1 MRKISKAVA
10 LTTAAMLAACAST
23 GVQTV
28 SREQIAPDCRAI
40 IAIEKRH
47 VGWLG
52 KVKDLPVCLAESTA
66 TCRNLDKISALWK
79 LDEDAV
85 AACRKAM
92 NTLSP
97 FDAQDLKDKLEA
109 YETSMNEAEK

>member
-1 MRKISKAVA
+1 MRLAA
-10 LTTAAMLAACAST
+10 LIAIPLLAACTTT

-47 VGWLG
+47 VDWLE
-52 KVKDLPVCLAESTA
+52 KVKDLPVCVVA
-66 TCRNLDKISALWK
+66 TENPCRNLDKVATLWK
-79 LDEDAV
+79 QDEEAV
-85 AACRKAM
+85 AACKKAM

-97 FDAQDLKDKLEA
+97 FDAQDLKDKLES
-109 YETSMNEAEK
+109 YETAMNEAEK